1 MTSPIR
7 LADLVTADRIIP
19 AMYAGNKLEVL
30 EKLSRFAAMKIRVD
44 AELIRRKVL
53 ERDDLTT
60 FGIGRGIALPHAA
73 VPDISQPIGIFAR
86 LKRPID
92 FGAADRR
99 RADLVLLLLV
109 PDKDPGMLL
118 RVLSCAARRLRDRE
132 VVMRLRAENSAEAAH
147 VILTTDCW
155 RENNPRG
162 TQPDSSH
169 ESRI

>member
-53 ERDDLTT
+53 EREDLTT

-73 VPDISQPIGIFAR
+73 VPGISQPIGIFAR

-92 FGAADRR
+92 FGAADGR
-99 RADLVLLLLV
+99 RADLVFLLLV
-109 PDKDPGMLL
+109 PDEDLGHALARAFL
-118 RVLSCAARRLRDRE
+118 RGSTVAR
-132 VVMRLRAENSAEAAH
+132 
-147 VILTTDCW
+147 
-155 RENNPRG
+155 PRG
-162 TQPDSSH
+162 RNAPAGRKQRRGGPRHPDH
-169 ESRI
+169 RLLA